1 MITPTFN
8 PPREHIGDIIKTNY
22 GEYNTAQF
30 AGLND
35 RYEAMYTRG
44 AALVQAV
51 TPVYSRA
58 YYWTSANFFTGL
70 DLNLLEYVTPI
81 RDVVSAVQAGLEL
94 IRSVLGILQSFLN
107 LGVNVLK
114 MIIDRVLGLLVS
126 ILELLNPEGSFHLL
140 VIPPK
145 IGSIGALPKVS
156 IDPAKDSIRVQNAK
170 RAEKTRQDFIR
181 YLANLHTKLPEA
193 IGCQVKEVAEQQYG
207 NLGGS
212 EYLLRVLQTKLNDTG
227 DIARPNLQPYSYS
240 AGVGIFVG
248 SSAINQ
254 FIEVWGK
261 VTSLWGSTLD
271 FSKYQLKGLPEAP
284 RLISNRINE
293 ANKLACPKKL
303 EQGEFS
309 PTQLA
314 VLVRPQSP
322 RKYLVTGN
330 VQYNFLKRLVYVS
343 NKLDT
348 FDSLPLEKFKDLL
361 SHELT
366 LASAVTSSYIEDSKP
381 LTNIQATPSTFAYPY
396 TSTTISSDS
405 SIITKRTADL
415 EEKLDEG
422 NYYLVAVD
430 FFEIDSGAEGSSYIF
445 RMSNIDRLVIK
456 ASTDTRAQD
465 KFISF
470 RGFDSIKYD
479 PKAAYPQWI
488 ATPVAVSLLP
498 QAVGTLI
505 EFVNFLKS
513 TLTSL
518 LDDALDW
525 IKLLL
530 DNLAIIIT
538 ALKDIVTLI
547 DKLIELFQLLAS
559 LTGSLGV
566 SVMAFSGS
574 GDSQAMYSMF
584 QEYLDPNFST
594 STNIGAQTLEK
605 TTQEEEA
612 NRLQQW
618 ADSVEANLPDALVR
632 SGASYLD
639 STGSIDIVNG
649 QRQTIRDF
657 ELQKILGGK
666 SPDSTGLSAVADTSY
681 NHSPIFTK
689 EMTTGGI
696 VLLAH
701 SPIEKNLAA
710 VRTLLDLLFSSEEN
724 ASEGNEQTILEN
736 AGLVVDTP
744 PLALEP
750 GFTPDENPAALFTA
764 DMKLTDDPSK
774 SPFNFCPSDD

>member
-1 MITPTFN
+1 MITPSFQ
-8 PPREHIGDIIKTNY
+8 PPREHIGSIIKTNY

-35 RYEAMYTRG
+35 KYEAMYTRG

-58 YYWTSANFFTGL
+58 YHWTSANFFTGL
-70 DLNLLEYVTPI
+70 DVNLLKYVTPV

-94 IRSVLGILQSFLN
+94 IRSVLGILQSFAN
-107 LGVNVLK
+107 LGVNILK

-145 IGSIGALPKVS
+145 IGKVGKLPKVT

-170 RAEKTRQDFIR
+170 RSEKTRQDFIR

-193 IGCQVKEVAEQQYG
+193 LKCQVKEVADQQYG

-212 EYLLRVLQTKLNDTG
+212 DYLLRVLQTKLNDTG
-227 DIARPNLQPYSYS
+227 DIARPNLKAYSYS
-240 AGVGIFVG
+240 TGVGIFVG
-248 SSAINQ
+248 TSAINQ
-254 FIEVWGK
+254 FMEVWGK
-261 VTSLWGSTLD
+261 ITSLWSSSLD
-271 FSKYQLKGLPEAP
+271 FSKYKLKGLPEAP
-284 RLISNRINE
+284 RLVSNRINE
-293 ANKLACPKKL
+293 ANKLAVAKKL
-303 EQGEFS
+303 DGEEFS

-314 VLVRPQSP
+314 VLVRPKSP

-343 NKLDT
+343 SRLET
-348 FDSLPLEKFKDLL
+348 FDSMLLETFNELL

-366 LASAVTSSYIEDSKP
+366 LASKVTGSYIENSKP
-381 LTNIQATPSTFAYPY
+381 LTSARATPTTFAYPY
-396 TSTTISSDS
+396 ISTTINSES
-405 SIITKRTADL
+405 SIITLRTSDL
-415 EEKLDEG
+415 NEKLDAG
-422 NYYLVAVD
+422 KYYLVAVD
-430 FFEIDSGAEGSSYIF
+430 FYKIESDTEGSNYIF
-445 RMSNIDRLVIK
+445 RTSNIEKLVVK
-456 ASTDTRAQD
+456 ASIDIRARD

-470 RGFDSIKYD
+470 RGFDTIKYD
-479 PKAAYPQWI
+479 PNAAYPQWV
-488 ATPVAVSLLP
+488 ASPVAVSFMP
-498 QAVGTLI
+498 KAVGTLI
-505 EFVNFLKS
+505 EFVNFLKA

-530 DNLAIIIT
+530 DNLAIIIN
-538 ALKDIVTLI
+538 ALKDIVALI
-547 DKLIELFQLLAS
+547 DKLIEIFQHLAS

-584 QEYLDPNFST
+584 QEYLTPDSST
-594 STNIGAQTLEK
+594 STNFEAPSLNN
-605 TTQEEEA
+605 TTTEQEA
-612 NRLQQW
+612 NRLQSF
-618 ADSVEANLPDALVR
+618 ANSVEASLPDTLVR

-639 STGSIDIVNG
+639 TTGSIDIVNG

-657 ELQKILGGK
+657 ELQKILGEK
-666 SPDSTGLSAVADTSY
+666 SPEATGITAVWDSSY
-681 NHSPIFTK
+681 NKSPIFTG

-701 SPIEKNLAA
+701 SHLEKNLAA
-710 VRTLLDLLFSSEEN
+710 VRTLLDLLFGSEEN
-724 ASEGNEQTILEN
+724 ASEGTELS
-736 AGLVVDTP
+736 
-744 PLALEP
+744 ALEEVGLSVDLP
-750 GFTPDENPAALFTA
+750 ELVGGQGFSTETNPAALFTA
-764 DMKLTDDPSK
+764 DMKLTDDHRK
-774 SPFNFCPSDD
+774 SPYNYCPSDE